1 MGILFWFLFNL
12 FVITMLVLDLF
23 VLNKKT
29 HVVKVKEALWWS
41 AFWVG
46 LAVIFNIGIY
56 FWHPRGSEAAIEFL
70 TGYLIEES
78 LSVDNLFVFM
88 LIFNYFRVPPQY
100 QRKVLFWG
108 IIGALVLRAIFILI
122 GVSLIH
128 KFAWTIYILGAF
140 LVFTGIKMVISK
152 DKEINPQKN
161 PIIKIINKIIPVTR
175 QYHEDKFFVRIR
187 NMYFATPLFIV
198 VLVVETTDVI
208 FALDSIPAILA
219 VTDDAFI
226 VYTSNVFALL
236 GLRSLYFAL
245 AGIMQLFHY
254 IHYGLALILSFIG
267 VKLLPSHEYH
277 DLIDM
282 KVALLVVAGILAG
295 SILLSI
301 LFPQK
306 KSPLPEIPAADAE
319 EKSTPNNDQ
328 VSQN

>member
-1 MGILFWFLFNL
+1 MSIQFWILFNV
-12 FVITMLVLDLF
+12 FVLSMLVLDLF
-23 VLNKKT
+23 VLNKKN

-56 FWHPRGSEAAIEFL
+56 YLHPRHEEAALEFL

-108 IIGALVLRAIFILI
+108 IIGALVLRGVFILI

-152 DKEINPQKN
+152 DQEINPQKN

-175 QYHEDKFFVRIR
+175 QYHGDSFFVKIR
-187 NMYFATPLFIV
+187 SMYFATPLFIV

-267 VKLLPSHEYH
+267 VKLLLSHKYP
-277 DLIDM
+277 DLISM
-282 KVALLVVAGILAG
+282 KVALLVVAGILAI

-306 KSPLPEIPAADAE
+306 KSPVEAEVKTPAE
-319 EKSTPNNDQ
+319 ELKKQKQS
-328 VSQN
+328 